1 MCVCAAILWNYYSRF
16 NIFHNTHTLTNTQ
29 SHREPHTHT
38 HTHTQQVYS
47 APRYQW
53 QRAVA
58 HNQSRSI
65 FHSSVDSCTS
75 NPTPNAAT
83 MDAAATAQ
91 NGQQQQ
97 QQNAAAADAYVSPYP
112 DDLTM
117 GEVDYSNLPYIIS
130 LFVLILSLRKC
141 NIKPV
146 VMCVKLQTRSRPRRN
161 LRLCDCVYAYMCLR
175 VIRRVYA
182 KCLYTYQPHT
192 HTHLNMFTFSMSNN
206 NKHVIY

>member
-1 MCVCAAILWNYYSRF
+1 
-16 NIFHNTHTLTNTQ
+16 
-29 SHREPHTHT
+29 
-38 HTHTQQVYS
+38 
-47 APRYQW
+47 
-53 QRAVA
+53 
-58 HNQSRSI
+58 
-65 FHSSVDSCTS
+65 
-75 NPTPNAAT
+75 

-146 VMCVKLQTRSRPRRN
+146 VLCVEIANQVAPASQFE
-161 LRLCDCVYAYMCLR
+161 VM
-175 VIRRVYA
+175 
-182 KCLYTYQPHT
+182 
-192 HTHLNMFTFSMSNN
+192 
-206 NKHVIY
+206 